1 MAANTSPIWTLTPK
15 VGWAQIPNN
24 FANVNTQAPGT
35 IDSGIPAGTALAFSS
50 GVDGSYLQKVRFQ
63 FTSTNSTTSS
73 VATTLQIYISTVNTP
88 GNALNIVNT
97 TYLAGVQAAAQT
109 LTAVTTAPYVIEVPL
124 NFAIPA
130 SRYILVS
137 QSAAQS
143 ANTAWQATVIGGDY

>member
-1 MAANTSPIWTLTPK
+1 MTPK
-15 VGWAQIPNN
+15 VGWVQIPNN
-24 FANVNTQAPGT
+24 FVNVNTISPGP
-35 IDSGIPAGTALAFSS
+35 IDSGVAASTALAFSS

-88 GNALNIVNT
+88 GAALNVVNT

-130 SRYILVS
+130 SRYVLVS
-137 QSAAQS
+137 QSVAQPGT
-143 ANTAWQATVIGGDY
+143 AAWQATVIGGDY

>member
-1 MAANTSPIWTLTPK
+1 MAANTSPIWTLTPN
-15 VGWAQIPNN
+15 VGWAQIPNTY
-24 FANVNTQAPGT
+24 ANVNTISPGV
-35 IDSGIPAGTALAFSS
+35 IDTGTVLAFSA

-63 FTSTNSTTSS
+63 FTSTTSVISS
-73 VATTLQIYISTVNTP
+73 VATTLQIYLSTVNTAA
-88 GNALNIVNT
+88 ALNVINT
-97 TYLAGVQAAAQT
+97 TYLTGVQAAAQT

-143 ANTAWQATVIGGDY
+143 ANSAWQATVIGGNY

>member
-15 VGWAQIPNN
+15 VGWVQIPNN
-24 FANVNTQAPGT
+24 FANVNTISPGV
-35 IDSGIPAGTALAFSS
+35 IDTGTALAFSS

-63 FTSTNSTTSS
+63 FTSTTSVISS

-88 GNALNIVNT
+88 AALNVVNT

-109 LTAVTTAPYVIEVPL
+109 ISAVTTAPYVIEVPL

-130 SRYILVS
+130 SRYVLVS

-143 ANTAWQATVIGGDY
+143 PNSAWQATVIGGDY